1 MTITTPAR
9 KRERASE
16 PTSDQSAGATFDTL
30 TKFDEIAIVKAFGE
44 DLYTLRNK
52 PFDFLRCLAFTHQ
65 RRAGLAHDEAREAA
79 FNLTIGQLG
88 DYFADDPEEIDPE
101 DPDTDEGKGDSLTE

>member
-1 MTITTPAR
+1 MTTNPSPI
-9 KRERASE
+9 
-16 PTSDQSAGATFDTL
+16 SAGETFDSL
-30 TKFDEIAIVKAFGE
+30 TKFDEIAIAKAFGE
-44 DLYTLRNK
+44 DVYALRKK
-52 PFDFLRCLAFTHQ
+52 PFDFLRGLAFTHQ
-65 RRAGLAHDEAREAA
+65 RRLGGAHDQARDFA